1 MNRMEDEIVLAYK
14 WLAGEYENRPTKR
27 TAKAV
32 ADEIEEFYK
41 EKGQVGDNKGE
52 TNGCRKE
59 R

>member
-1 MNRMEDEIVLAYK
+1 MEDEIVLAYK

>member
-1 MNRMEDEIVLAYK
+1 MENELELAYK
-14 WLAGEYENRPTKR
+14 WMAGEYENRPTKR

-52 TNGCRKE
+52 TNECPKE